1 MKKLSVASP
10 IIVCTNLLIFFYP
23 TEVYK
28 TDDSVIWATQRDPKA
43 AEISERLKGVKFAA
57 IHARN
62 IMVFGKVIC
71 ELHKAY
77 DQSIADI
84 EIPILSGKVIKWGM
98 TNKSSNWKYG

>member
-1 MKKLSVASP
+1 MKKSSAASP
-10 IIVCTNLLIFFYP
+10 IIVCTSLVFFYP
-23 TEVYK
+23 TEVSK

-43 AEISERLKGVKFAA
+43 AEINERLKSVKFAA